1 MALFKF
7 IETFFFISL
16 AITFLLVLLLVYH
29 FKQRLG
35 LIEQKTDNMFEIVNN
50 IVKELNIIRNAQ
62 MNSNEFNG
70 FPQFHQLRKMA
81 SPPFFIPPTPEDVN
95 NIYVSVTENTHNEI
109 KKTDDDDEDDED
121 EEDDDSDD
129 EDDED
134 EDDEDE
140 DDDDSDDEDKDDD
153 NEIVIEN
160 LDDTK
165 IETIGDNIKV
175 VHMEELS
182 NIDFELVSEIN
193 KNVVEPIQ
201 IEKLEEHIIEPETF
215 STSQP
220 VVVGEYTKDIVRK
233 MSVQEL
239 KTLVI
244 TKGLCSDPSKMKKP
258 ELIKL
263 IENNQE

>member
-35 LIEQKTDNMFEIVNN
+35 LLEQKTDNMFEIVNN
-50 IVKELNIIRNAQ
+50 IVKELNNIRNAQ
-62 MNSNEFNG
+62 MNSNQFSG
-70 FPQFHQLRKMA
+70 FPQVPQLKRM
-81 SPPFFIPPTPEDVN
+81 SPPFFVPPTPQDVN
-95 NIYVSVTENTHNEI
+95 NIYVSVTENTHNET
-109 KKTDDDDEDDED
+109 KKPDEDDE
-121 EEDDDSDD
+121 DSDD

-134 EDDEDE
+134 SDDEDDDEDE
-140 DDDDSDDEDKDDD
+140 DDSDKEV
-153 NEIVIEN
+153 IIEN

-165 IETIGDNIKV
+165 IETIEDNIKV

-182 NIDFELVSEIN
+182 NIDFELVSEIS
-193 KNVVEPIQ
+193 KNAVEPIQ
-201 IEKLEEHIIEPETF
+201 IEKLEELVIESETI
-215 STSQP
+215 STGQP
-220 VVVGEYTKDIVRK
+220 VVVGEYSKDIVRK

-244 TKGLCSDPSKMKKP
+244 TKGLCSDPSKMKKT

>member
-62 MNSNEFNG
+62 INSNKFSG
-70 FPQFHQLRKMA
+70 FPQVPHLSNM
-81 SPPFFIPPTPEDVN
+81 SPPFFIPQIPQDIN
-95 NIYVSVTENTHNEI
+95 NIYVSVTENKENEI
-109 KKTDDDDEDDED
+109 NGLEDSHDEDDED
-121 EEDDDSDD
+121 SDDEDSDD

-134 EDDEDE
+134 SDDE
-140 DDDDSDDEDKDDD
+140 DDDDSDDEDIDSDK
-153 NEIVIEN
+153 EVVIDN
-160 LDDTK
+160 LDDIT
-165 IETIGDNIKV
+165 IETTGDNIKV

-182 NIDFELVSEIN
+182 NIDFEVVSENIQN
-193 KNVVEPIQ
+193 TIEPIQ
-201 IEKLEEHIIEPETF
+201 IEKINQPIIETEPISISEPF
-215 STSQP
+215 
-220 VVVGEYTKDIVRK
+220 VVGEYSKDVVRK

-244 TKGLCSDPSKMKKP
+244 TKGLCSDPSKMKKI
-258 ELIKL
+258 ELIKML
-263 IENNQE
+263 ENNQE